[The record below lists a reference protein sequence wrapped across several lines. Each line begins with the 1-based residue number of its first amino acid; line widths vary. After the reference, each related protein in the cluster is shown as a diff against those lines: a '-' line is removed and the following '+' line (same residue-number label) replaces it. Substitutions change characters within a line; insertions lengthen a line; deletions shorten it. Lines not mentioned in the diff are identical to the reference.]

1 IANDTEYGLAAYVW
15 SGDAAHARRVA
26 SRLRAGIVHV
36 NGAVV
41 DPGAPVGGYKRSGN
55 GRERGIQGLSEYLER
70 KTIAI

>member
-26 SRLRAGIVHV
+26 SRLRAGTVCI
-36 NGAVV
+36 NGAVA
-41 DPGAPVGGYKRSGN
+41 DPGAPFGGYKRSGN
-55 GRERGIQGLSEYLER
+55 GREKGIHGLSEYLEQ